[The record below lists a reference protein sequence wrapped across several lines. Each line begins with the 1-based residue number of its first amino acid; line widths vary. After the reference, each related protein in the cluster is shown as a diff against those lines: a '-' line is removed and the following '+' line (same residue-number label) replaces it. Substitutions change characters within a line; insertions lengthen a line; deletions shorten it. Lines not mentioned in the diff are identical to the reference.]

1 MKNHL
6 KRIAAPKLWDIDRA
20 FPTFIVRPK
29 AGAHALAR
37 GMALGVLLRD
47 TLHVAKTL
55 TEVRKILSAN
65 EVLVDGTRRKEYRHI
80 VGLFDVLSIPTL
92 KKQYRIVLTAQQG
105 VHITEIVPSEQGIK
119 VCKVVGKSVLPG
131 GKVQVHLHDGRNVV
145 SSQKVAVGDSVVI
158 TIPKGEVTHVL
169 PLKQGMLVYI
179 DNGRRVGEVGTLQ
192 EIKGAQAVYVKDT
205 VPVETAKKY
214 LFVVG
219 KEKPVI
225 TIHAPSGKQEKQKE
239 TLNTSQ

>member
-6 KRIAAPKLWDIDRA
+6 KRLAAPRMW
-20 FPTFIVRPK
+20 FIKRKGTKYIVKPNP
-29 AGAHALAR
+29 GGHPFQMGLPLALI
-37 GMALGVLLRD
+37 LRD
-47 TLHVAKTL
+47 ILHLAHTGV
-55 TEVRKILSAN
+55 EVKKILHNN
-65 EVLVDGTRRKEYRHI
+65 EVLVDGIRRRDNRFI
-80 VGLFDVLSIPTL
+80 VGLFDTVSLPNLKLYYRVVLDVKGRLFLCKIP
-92 KKQYRIVLTAQQG
+92 
-105 VHITEIVPSEQGIK
+105 PSEQNLKI
-119 VCKVVGKSVLPG
+119 
-131 GKVQVHLHDGRNVV
+131 GKVIGKTVLSKGKIQLHLHDGRNVV